1 MSEDK
6 KQKHLKAEVQY
17 FRETCL
23 LFDKNHALFKLM
35 NIAGTILKLKS
46 CGELAKSLKLLF
58 GKTTSQEDE
67 SAATISIC
75 RNALSKRINARM
87 DVF

>member
-1 MSEDK
+1 
-6 KQKHLKAEVQY
+6 
-17 FRETCL
+17 
-23 LFDKNHALFKLM
+23 M

-46 CGELAKSLKLLF
+46 CGELAKNLKLLF

-67 SAATISIC
+67 SAATISIF